1 MPRIDTTIVEWN
13 APAERHSID
22 VSYIGTLRPAV
33 MCRTGT
39 PASISGNSNVKLQP
53 ITNVTKSDRQYSRI
67 SALRP
72 PVRHA
77 STRGTTAR
85 RYGCRRPAR
94 RRCGDARLHHF
105 QQRTRFGIALREQ
118 QKIECLLLGQNHQIR
133 LRVALR
139 DAAGRADRPS
149 RNAARACSGVL
160 AAPSSV
166 VPISDIHPPLRL
178 PFPSAAVRP
187 FPNELPTNP
196 EIRFRRN
203 GRSESLSLTLVAE
216 RYGSRAIHD
225 AYVSALQIGG
235 AKWKQT
241 MVRLD
246 AEDARER

>member
-1 MPRIDTTIVEWN
+1 MPQV
-13 APAERHSID
+13 
-22 VSYIGTLRPAV
+22 G
-33 MCRTGT
+33 RT
-39 PASISGNSNVKLQP
+39 
-53 ITNVTKSDRQYSRI
+53 
-67 SALRP
+67 
-72 PVRHA
+72 
-77 STRGTTAR
+77 
-85 RYGCRRPAR
+85 
-94 RRCGDARLHHF
+94 
-105 QQRTRFGIALREQ
+105 
-118 QKIECLLLGQNHQIR
+118 
-133 LRVALR
+133 
-139 DAAGRADRPS
+139 RPS

-166 VPISDIHPPLRL
+166 VPISDIPSTIALT
-178 PFPSAAVRP
+178 FPVAAVRP